1 MSFNIQLQKI
11 WRKLLFSWTRV
22 QTFPDK
28 PQLNTDNSHQTV
40 YVLADRGLSDLLV
53 LQQVCIDKNL
63 PNPLHQQDDNKPF
76 HSVYSVAS
84 KNPLTDWLNSRKKES
99 LMLHHLIDQ
108 CRNNSEFDV
117 QLVPA
122 SVFWGRPLAKEKHW
136 LKVLFSDT
144 WTITSRFRRF
154 ITILAHGKRC
164 ELFFSEP
171 ISFRDLVI
179 KNHYSAEDIN
189 EALSK
194 LLITQKEIIFGPKM
208 VSHKALTHQVLSTD
222 EVTKQIEAK
231 AKKSKISIRQA
242 HKVATR
248 YCDEIFCNSTQIT
261 VNLML
266 RLLNKFWNKFYSGI
280 AIYHLDA
287 VKEIAKTHQ
296 LVYVPCHRS
305 HIDYLLLSY
314 VIHQQGLAIPTIAA
328 GNNLNLPVIGKIL
341 RGGGAFF
348 IRRSF
353 KGNSLYSKIMN
364 EYVAKLVSLG
374 APIEYFIEG
383 GRSRTGRL
391 LQPKLGMLAMTV
403 QAFLKTQQKP
413 LAFIPVYIG
422 YEKLME
428 GQSYLGELYGEKKKK
443 ETLLGSLISIYQLKG
458 QFGKVS
464 SSFGTPIL
472 LNDLLQKNN
481 PNWQQESQD
490 YVNKPDWYLNTINH
504 LSTQIMQHINQAC
517 VINPVNLI
525 ATILLATPRQS
536 IDINELIS
544 QASFYTDCIQNLEQ
558 LNSVSIPDV
567 INQEQIERIQQQG
580 LMHIRPHSLG
590 DIVYLKPDDSIL
602 MSYYRN
608 NSLHTLIIPS
618 LVACCLINSRKV
630 SISKLQSIVRYVYPF
645 LKSELHLHWSDDEL
659 ETFVLNIIKFFVSEK
674 YLSQKDDELRR
685 PERTDQKYLPMMRL
699 AHIVQPILERYY
711 MTFII
716 LWQSSR
722 DPLTQKELETKGHLL
737 AQKISMIY
745 GINSPDFFDRKLFT
759 HFIATLFKKDYVRK
773 DEDGKLRLSDNIKQ
787 INLDIR
793 TLLSVEVRSSI
804 LQMLKKQFS
813 SKAS

>member
-1 MSFNIQLQKI
+1 MSLNTQLQKL
-11 WRKLLFSWTRV
+11 WRQLLFSWARV
-22 QTFPDK
+22 QVFPEKLDFSDSK
-28 PQLNTDNSHQTV
+28 KIPTI

-53 LQQVCIDKNL
+53 LQQVCLDNNL
-63 PNPLHQQDDNKPF
+63 PNPLQPQGTTGSF

-84 KNPLTDWLNSRKKES
+84 KSPLIDWLINRKKDS
-99 LMLHHLIDQ
+99 TMLEQLINQ
-108 CRNNSEFDV
+108 CQNDSEFDI
-117 QLVPA
+117 QLIPS

-136 LKVLFSDT
+136 LKVLFNDT
-144 WTITSRFRRF
+144 WAVAGHFRRF
-154 ITILAHGKRC
+154 ITIILHGKRC

-171 ISFRDLVI
+171 ISFRALL
-179 KNHYSAEDIN
+179 KKHNHSAESID
-189 EALSK
+189 EELSEI
-194 LLITQKEIIFGPKM
+194 LATQTEVIFGPKM
-208 VSHKALTHQVLSTD
+208 LSHKALTHQVLNTK
-222 EVTKQIEAK
+222 EVSKQIDARATK
-231 AKKSKISIRQA
+231 TKISVRKA
-242 HKVATR
+242 HKIATQ

-280 AIYHLDA
+280 AVYHLDP

-296 LVYVPCHRS
+296 LIYVPCHRS

-328 GNNLNLPVIGKIL
+328 GNNLNLPIIGKIL

-353 KGNSLYSKIMN
+353 KGNPLYSKIMN
-364 EYVAKLVSLG
+364 EYVAKLVDLG

-391 LQPKLGMLAMTV
+391 LQPKLGMLAMTI
-403 QAFLKTQQKP
+403 QAYLKTQQKP

-428 GQSYLGELYGEKKKK
+428 GQSYLGELYGDKKKK
-443 ETLLGSLISIYQLKG
+443 ETFIGSIRSIYKLKG

-464 SSFGTPIL
+464 SSFGEPIL

-481 PNWQQESQD
+481 ANWQADAQD
-490 YVNKPDWYLNTINH
+490 FVNKPSWYMNTVTE
-504 LSTQIMQHINQAC
+504 LSTEIMQHINQAC

-536 IDINELIS
+536 IDLSELIA
-544 QASFYTDCIQNLEQ
+544 QAAFYSKCIQSLEQ
-558 LNSVSIPDV
+558 LSSVSIPDE
-567 INQEQIERIQQQG
+567 IDLTQIKRIQKQG
-580 LMHIRPHSLG
+580 LMRIRKHELG
-590 DIVYLKPDDSIL
+590 DIVFLKPEDSVL

-618 LVACCLINSRKV
+618 LIACCLINSRKV
-630 SISKLQSIVRYVYPF
+630 TVSKLLSIVHYVYPF
-645 LKSELHLHWSDDEL
+645 LKSELHLEWDKKEL
-659 ETFVLNIIKFFVSEK
+659 ETFVLNIINHFVEEG
-674 YLSQKDDELRR
+674 YLLQKNETLQR
-685 PERTDQKYLPMMRL
+685 PDPSDKKHMSMMRL

-711 MTFII
+711 MTFIV
-716 LWQSSR
+716 LWQSSE
-722 DPLTQKELETKGHLL
+722 DPLTKQELETKGHLL

-759 HFIATLFKKDYVRK
+759 QFISTLFKLDYVNK
-773 DEDGKLRLSDNIKQ
+773 DDDGKLQFSEHFNN

-793 TLLSVEVRSSI
+793 TLLSVEVRSAI
-804 LQMLKKQFS
+804 LQML
-813 SKAS
+813 

>member
-1 MSFNIQLQKI
+1 MSLNTQMQKL
-11 WRKLLFSWTRV
+11 WRQLLFSWAKV
-22 QTFPDK
+22 QVFPEK
-28 PQLNTDNSHQTV
+28 PNFSVSEHKQTI

-53 LQQVCIDKNL
+53 LQQVCQTHHL
-63 PNPLHQQDDNKPF
+63 PDPLYQPNEY
-76 HSVYSVAS
+76 HSIYSVAS
-84 KNPLTDWLNSRKKES
+84 KS
-99 LMLHHLIDQ
+99 HLIDWIRRTKKDSVMLTNLIKQ
-108 CRNNSEFDV
+108 CQDDDQFDV

-122 SVFWGRPLAKEKHW
+122 SVFWGRPLAKQKHW

-144 WTITSRFRRF
+144 WQVASHFRRF
-154 ITILAHGKRC
+154 ITILMHGKRC
-164 ELFFSEP
+164 ELFFSDA
-171 ISFRDLVI
+171 ISFRNLAE
-179 KNHYSAEDIN
+179 KNDFSAERIN
-189 EALSK
+189 DALSDI
-194 LLITQKEIIFGPKM
+194 LSTQTEVIFGPKM
-208 VSHKALTHQVLSTD
+208 LSHKALTHQVLAAD
-222 EVTKQIEAK
+222 NVNKQIIARASK
-231 AKKSKISIRQA
+231 TKISIRQA
-242 HKVATR
+242 QKIATQ

-280 AIYHLDA
+280 AVYHLEG

-296 LVYVPCHRS
+296 LIYVPCHRS

-353 KGNSLYSKIMN
+353 KGNPLYSKIMN
-364 EYVAKLVSLG
+364 EYVATLVNLG

-403 QAFLKTQQKP
+403 QAYLKTQQKP

-428 GQSYLGELYGEKKKK
+428 GQSYLGELYGDKKKK
-443 ETLLGSLISIYQLKG
+443 ETLIGSLKSIYKLKG

-464 SSFGTPIL
+464 SSFGNPIL
-472 LNDLLQKNN
+472 LNDLLQTNN
-481 PNWQQESQD
+481 PNWQAEASDFSQ
-490 YVNKPDWYLNTINH
+490 KPDWYMNTITQ
-504 LSTQIMQHINQAC
+504 LGTQIMQHINQAG

-525 ATILLATPRQS
+525 ATIVLATPRQS
-536 IDINELIS
+536 IDLKELIT
-544 QASFYTDCIQNLEQ
+544 QAQFYTTCIQNLEQ
-558 LNSVSIPDV
+558 LNSVSIPD
-567 INQEQIERIQQQG
+567 IIDRPQIERIQKQG
-580 LMHIRPHSLG
+580 IMHIREHELG
-590 DIVYLKPDDSIL
+590 DIVFLKPEDSIL

-618 LVACCLINSRKV
+618 LVACCLINSRTV
-630 SISKLQSIVRYVYPF
+630 SVDKLLSLVRYVYPF
-645 LKSELHLHWSDDEL
+645 IKSELHLQWNDKEL
-659 ETFVLNIIKFFVSEK
+659 ETFVLNIIQHFVDEG
-674 YLSQKDDELRR
+674 YLSQKDNTLKR
-685 PERTDQKYLPMMRL
+685 PDRSDKKYLPMTRL
-699 AHIVQPILERYY
+699 AQIVQPILERYY

-716 LWQSSR
+716 LWQST
-722 DPLTQKELETKGHLL
+722 DEPLTKQELETKGHLL

-759 HFIATLFKKDYVRK
+759 HFIATLFKMDYVTK
-773 DEDGKLRLSDNIKQ
+773 NENGTLQLSENFNQ
-787 INLDIR
+787 INIDIR
-793 TLLSVEVRSSI
+793 TLLSVEVRASI
-804 LQMLKKQFS
+804 LQML
-813 SKAS
+813 

>member
-1 MSFNIQLQKI
+1 MSLNTQLQKV
-11 WRKLLFSWTRV
+11 WRKLLFSWARV
-22 QTFPDK
+22 QTFPEK
-28 PQLNTDNSHQTV
+28 PHFTTGTNQYTI

-53 LQQVCIDKNL
+53 LQQVCIDHKL
-63 PNPLHQQDDNKPF
+63 PDPLHRPSESKAF

-84 KNPLTDWLNSRKKES
+84 KSPLIDWLNKTKKDS
-99 LMLHHLIDQ
+99 LMLQYLIDQ
-108 CRNNSEFDV
+108 CRNDEAFDV
-117 QLVPA
+117 QLIPT
-122 SVFWGRPLAKEKHW
+122 SVFWGRPLAKQKHW
-136 LKVLFSDT
+136 LKVLFNDT
-144 WTITSRFRRF
+144 WAVTSRFRRF
-154 ITILAHGKRC
+154 FTILMHGKRC

-171 ISFRDLVI
+171 IGLRALVQQ
-179 KNHYSAEDIN
+179 NTFSSELIN
-189 EALSK
+189 EALSDI
-194 LLITQKEIIFGPKM
+194 LATQTEVIFGPKM
-208 VSHKALTHQVLSTD
+208 ISHKALTHQVLESED
-222 EVTKQIEAK
+222 VIKQIEARAAK
-231 AKKSKISIRQA
+231 AKISVRKA
-242 HKVATR
+242 HKIATK

-280 AIYHLDA
+280 AVYHLDQ
-287 VKEIAKTHQ
+287 VKDIAKTHQ

-353 KGNSLYSKIMN
+353 KGNPLYSKIMN
-364 EYVAKLVSLG
+364 EYVAKLVNMG

-403 QAFLKTQQKP
+403 QAYLRTQQKP

-443 ETLLGSLISIYQLKG
+443 ETLMGSLRSIYQLKG

-464 SSFGTPIL
+464 CSFGTPIL
-472 LNDLLQKNN
+472 LNNLLQKNN
-481 PNWQQESQD
+481 PDWVAESHTFAQ
-490 YVNKPDWYLNTINH
+490 KPDWYMQTISQLGTH
-504 LSTQIMQHINQAC
+504 IMQHINQAC

-536 IDINELIS
+536 IDLSELMT
-544 QASFYTDCIQNLEQ
+544 QATFYTHCIQSLEH
-558 LNSVSIPDV
+558 LKSVSIPDEIDLAQV
-567 INQEQIERIQQQG
+567 KRIEQQG
-580 LMHIRPHSLG
+580 LMHIREHELG
-590 DIVYLKPDDSIL
+590 DIVFLKPEDSIL

-618 LVACCLINSRKV
+618 LVACCLINARKV
-630 SISKLQSIVRYVYPF
+630 SIPKILSIVHYVYPF
-645 LKSELHLHWSDDEL
+645 LKSELHLQWNNDEL
-659 ETFVLNIIKFFVSEK
+659 DAFVENIITYFVDSGYLRQKGDTIQRPDRSDKK
-674 YLSQKDDELRR
+674 YMPL
-685 PERTDQKYLPMMRL
+685 MRL

-716 LWQSSR
+716 LWQSA
-722 DPLTQKELETKGHLL
+722 DKPLSKQELETKGHLL

-759 HFIATLFKKDYVRK
+759 HFIATLFKMNYVDKD
-773 DEDGKLRLSDNIKQ
+773 DAGKLFLTDNFNQ

-793 TLLSVEVRSSI
+793 TLLSVEVRNSI
-804 LQMLKKQFS
+804 MQLL
-813 SKAS
+813 

>member
-1 MSFNIQLQKI
+1 MSLNTQLQKL
-11 WRKLLFSWTRV
+11 WRKLLFSWARV
-22 QTFPDK
+22 QTFPEK
-28 PQLNTDNSHQTV
+28 PNFETPENNQTV

-53 LQQVCIDKNL
+53 LQQVCNDHKL
-63 PNPLHQQDDNKPF
+63 PDPLHRPNPEKPF
-76 HSVYSVAS
+76 HSLYSVAS
-84 KNPLTDWLNSRKKES
+84 KSPLIDWLNNTKKDS
-99 LMLHHLIDQ
+99 LMLQHLIDQ
-108 CRNNSEFDV
+108 CKRDADFDV
-117 QLVPA
+117 QLIPT
-122 SVFWGRPLAKEKHW
+122 SVFWGRPLAKQKHW
-136 LKVLFSDT
+136 LKVLFNDT
-144 WTITSRFRRF
+144 WAVTSRLRRF
-154 ITILAHGKRC
+154 FTILTHGKRC
-164 ELFFSEP
+164 ELFFSEA
-171 ISFRDLVI
+171 ISL
-179 KNHYSAEDIN
+179 KALAEQNSFSN
-189 EALSK
+189 EAINDALSDI
-194 LLITQKEIIFGPKM
+194 LSTQTEVIFGPKM
-208 VSHKALTHQVLSTD
+208 LNHKALTHQVLESE
-222 EVTKQIEAK
+222 EVSKQIEARAAK
-231 AKKSKISIRQA
+231 AKISLRKA
-242 HKVATR
+242 HKIATG

-280 AIYHLDA
+280 TVYHLDT

-353 KGNSLYSKIMN
+353 KGNPLYSKIMN
-364 EYVAKLVSLG
+364 EYVAKLVNLG

-403 QAFLKTQQKP
+403 QAYLKTQQKP

-443 ETLLGSLISIYQLKG
+443 ETLIGSLRSIYQLKG
-458 QFGKVS
+458 QFGKVNC
-464 SSFGTPIL
+464 SFGEPIL
-472 LNDLLQKNN
+472 LNEILQKNN
-481 PNWQQESQD
+481 PNWLSESHDFTQ
-490 YVNKPDWYLNTINH
+490 KPEWYMKTI
-504 LSTQIMQHINQAC
+504 TQLGTNIMQRINQAC

-536 IDINELIS
+536 IDLSELIS
-544 QASFYTDCIQNLEQ
+544 QAKCYTHCIQNLEQ

-567 INQEQIERIQQQG
+567 IDLEQVERIRKQG
-580 LMHIRPHSLG
+580 LMHIREHELG
-590 DIVYLKPDDSIL
+590 DIVFLKPEDSIL

-618 LVACCLINSRKV
+618 LVACCLTNSRKV
-630 SISKLQSIVRYVYPF
+630 STSKILSIVHYVYPF
-645 LKSELHLHWSDDEL
+645 LKSELHLQWDSNEL
-659 ETFVLNIIKFFVSEK
+659 EAFVNNIIKHFVSEG
-674 YLSQKDDELRR
+674 YLTQNGDTLKR
-685 PERTDQKYLPMMRL
+685 PDRSDKKHLPLMRL

-711 MTFII
+711 MTFVI
-716 LWQSSR
+716 LWQSV
-722 DPLTQKELETKGHLL
+722 DEPLTKQELETKGHLL

-759 HFIATLFKKDYVRK
+759 HFIATLFKLNYVGK
-773 DEDGKLRLSDNIKQ
+773 NEDGKLHLTDDFNQ

-793 TLLSVEVRSSI
+793 ALLSIEVRNSI
-804 LQMLKKQFS
+804 MQLL
-813 SKAS
+813 

>member
-1 MSFNIQLQKI
+1 
-11 WRKLLFSWTRV
+11 
-22 QTFPDK
+22 
-28 PQLNTDNSHQTV
+28 
-40 YVLADRGLSDLLV
+40 
-53 LQQVCIDKNL
+53 
-63 PNPLHQQDDNKPF
+63 
-76 HSVYSVAS
+76 VAS
-84 KNPLTDWLNSRKKES
+84 KSPLTDWLNN
-99 LMLHHLIDQ
+99 
-108 CRNNSEFDV
+108 RNKDLSILEQLVNLCQNDSEFDIR
-117 QLVPA
+117 LIPA

-144 WTITSRFRRF
+144 WAVASHFRRF
-154 ITILAHGKRC
+154 ITILLHGKRC

-171 ISFRDLVI
+171 ISFRALL
-179 KNHYSAEDIN
+179 KKHNHSAEDIN
-189 EALSK
+189 EELSEI
-194 LLITQKEIIFGPKM
+194 LATQTEVIFGPKM
-208 VSHKALTHQVLSTD
+208 LSHKALTHVVLSAK
-222 EVTKQIEAK
+222 EVTKQIEARANK
-231 AKKSKISIRQA
+231 AKISVRKAQKI
-242 HKVATR
+242 ATN
-248 YCDEIFCNSTQIT
+248 YCNEIFCNSTQIT

-280 AIYHLDA
+280 AVYHLDP

-353 KGNSLYSKIMN
+353 KGNPLYSKIMN
-364 EYVAKLVSLG
+364 EYVAKLVDLG

-403 QAFLKTQQKP
+403 QAYLKTQQKP

-443 ETLLGSLISIYQLKG
+443 ETLIGSLRSIYQLKG

-464 SSFGTPIL
+464 SSFGKPIL
-472 LNDLLQKNN
+472 LDDLLHKNN
-481 PNWQQESQD
+481 PNWRSDAQD
-490 YVNKPDWYLNTINH
+490 FAQKPDWYMQTI
-504 LSTQIMQHINQAC
+504 TQLGTNIMQRINDAC

-544 QASFYTDCIQNLEQ
+544 QAKFYTDCIQHLEP
-558 LNSVSIPDV
+558 LKGISIPDE
-567 INQEQIERIQQQG
+567 INREQIERIQKQG
-580 LMHIRPHSLG
+580 LMHIRPHELG
-590 DIVYLKPDDSIL
+590 DIVFLKPEDSIL

-618 LVACCLINSRKV
+618 LIACCLINSRQV
-630 SISKLQSIVRYVYPF
+630 PVAKLLSIVRYVYPF
-645 LKSELHLHWSDDEL
+645 LKSELHLPWSDDAL
-659 ETFVLNIIKFFVSEK
+659 EAFVQNIIEYCVAEG
-674 YLSQKDDELRR
+674 YLTQKDDLLRR
-685 PERTDQKYLPMMRL
+685 PNRSDKKFLSLMRL
-699 AHIVQPILERYY
+699 AQIVQPILERYY
-711 MTFII
+711 MTFIL
-716 LWQSSR
+716 LWQSTDAPMSK
-722 DPLTQKELETKGHLL
+722 QELETKGHLL

-759 HFIATLFKKDYVRK
+759 QFIATLFKMNYVSKNDDDKLQLSKDF
-773 DEDGKLRLSDNIKQ
+773 NQ
-787 INLDIR
+787 INIDIR
-793 TLLSVEVRSSI
+793 TLLSGEVRSSI
-804 LQMLKKQFS
+804 LQML
-813 SKAS
+813 

>member
-1 MSFNIQLQKI
+1 MSFNTQLQKL
-11 WRKLLFSWTRV
+11 WRQLLFSWV
-22 QTFPDK
+22 KVKVFPEK
-28 PQLNTDNSHQTV
+28 PHFSDSKTIPTI

-53 LQQVCIDKNL
+53 LQQVCLDQNL
-63 PNPLHQQDDNKPF
+63 PNPLHRQGTKGAF

-84 KNPLTDWLNSRKKES
+84 KSPLIDWLNNRKKDS
-99 LMLHHLIDQ
+99 AMLEELVNQCQNDAGLDVLLIP
-108 CRNNSEFDV
+108 V
-117 QLVPA
+117 

-136 LKVLFSDT
+136 LKVLFNDT
-144 WTITSRFRRF
+144 WAVASHFRRF
-154 ITILAHGKRC
+154 ITILLHGKRC

-171 ISFRDLVI
+171 ISFRALL
-179 KNHYSAEDIN
+179 KKHNHSAEDIN
-189 EALSK
+189 DELGDILA
-194 LLITQKEIIFGPKM
+194 TQTEVIFGPKM
-208 VSHKALTHQVLSTD
+208 LSHKALTHQVLDTA
-222 EVTKQIEAK
+222 EVTKQIAAR
-231 AKKSKISIRQA
+231 AKKNNISLRKA
-242 HKVATR
+242 HKIAIS

-280 AIYHLDA
+280 AVYHLDG

-353 KGNSLYSKIMN
+353 KGNPLYSKIMN
-364 EYVAKLVSLG
+364 EYVAKLVDLG

-403 QAFLKTQQKP
+403 QAYLKTQQKP

-428 GQSYLGELYGEKKKK
+428 GQSYLGELYGEKKNK
-443 ETLLGSLISIYQLKG
+443 ETLIGSVRSIYQLKG

-472 LNDLLQKNN
+472 LDELLHKNN
-481 PNWQQESQD
+481 ENWQAEAQD
-490 YVNKPDWYLNTINH
+490 YAHKPDWYMQTI
-504 LSTQIMQHINQAC
+504 TQLGTRIMQHINGAC

-536 IDINELIS
+536 IDLEELIT
-544 QASFYTDCIQNLEQ
+544 QAAFYTDCINQLEQ
-558 LNSVSIPDV
+558 LSSVSIPDK
-567 INQEQIERIQQQG
+567 IDLAQIERIQKQG
-580 LMHIRPHSLG
+580 LMHIREHELG
-590 DIVYLKPDDSIL
+590 DIVFLKPEDSIL

-618 LVACCLINSRKV
+618 LVACCLINARTV
-630 SISKLQSIVRYVYPF
+630 TVQKLLSLVRYVYPF
-645 LKSELHLHWSDDEL
+645 LKSEMHLQWNDKEL
-659 ETFVLNIIKFFVSEK
+659 EAFVLNIINYFVAEG
-674 YLSQKDDELRR
+674 YLSQKDQTLK
-685 PERTDQKYLPMMRL
+685 RTGRSDKKHLPLMRL
-699 AHIVQPILERYY
+699 AHVVQPILERYY

-716 LWQSSR
+716 LWQST
-722 DPLTQKELETKGHLL
+722 DKPLTKQELETKGHLL

-745 GINSPDFFDRKLFT
+745 GINSPDFFDQKLFT
-759 HFIATLFKKDYVRK
+759 HFIATLFKMNYVTK
-773 DEDGKLRLSDNIKQ
+773 NEDGKLQLSDNFNQ
-787 INLDIR
+787 INIDIR
-793 TLLSVEVRSSI
+793 NLLSVEVRSSI
-804 LQMLKKQFS
+804 LQML
-813 SKAS
+813 

>member
-1 MSFNIQLQKI
+1 MSINIHLQKL
-11 WRKLLFSWTRV
+11 WRQLLFSWARV
-22 QTFPDK
+22 QVFPENPNFSDPK
-28 PQLNTDNSHQTV
+28 IPTI

-53 LQQVCIDKNL
+53 LQQVCIDQNL
-63 PNPLHQQDDNKPF
+63 PNPLQSQGSKGTF

-84 KNPLTDWLNSRKKES
+84 KSPLIDWLNNRKKDS
-99 LMLHHLIDQ
+99 AMLEELINQ
-108 CRNNSEFDV
+108 CQNDASFDV
-117 QLVPA
+117 QLIPA

-136 LKVLFSDT
+136 LKVLFNDT
-144 WTITSRFRRF
+144 WAVASYFRRF
-154 ITILAHGKRC
+154 ITILLHGKRC

-171 ISFRDLVI
+171 ISFRDLL
-179 KNHYSAEDIN
+179 KKHNHSAEDIN
-189 EALSK
+189 DELGDILA
-194 LLITQKEIIFGPKM
+194 TQTEVIFGPKM
-208 VSHKALTHQVLSTD
+208 LSHKALTHQVLGTP
-222 EVTKQIEAK
+222 EVTKQIEAR
-231 AKKSKISIRQA
+231 AKKQKISMRKAQKIA
-242 HKVATR
+242 IS
-248 YCDEIFCNSTQIT
+248 YCNEIFCNSTQIT

-280 AIYHLDA
+280 AVYHLDG

-353 KGNSLYSKIMN
+353 KGNPLYSKIMN
-364 EYVAKLVSLG
+364 EYVAKLVDLG

-403 QAFLKTQQKP
+403 QAYLKTQQKP

-428 GQSYLGELYGEKKKK
+428 GQSYLGELYGEKKNK
-443 ETLLGSLISIYQLKG
+443 ETLMGSLRSIYQLKG

-464 SSFGTPIL
+464 SSFGKPIL
-472 LNDLLQKNN
+472 LDDLLHKNN
-481 PNWQQESQD
+481 VHWQAEAQN
-490 YVNKPDWYLNTINH
+490 YVHKPDWYMQTITQ
-504 LSTQIMQHINQAC
+504 LGTQIMQHINEAC

-536 IDINELIS
+536 IDLKELIT
-544 QASFYTDCIQNLEQ
+544 QAAFYTDCINQLEQ
-558 LNSVSIPDV
+558 LSSVSLPDV
-567 INQEQIERIQQQG
+567 IDRQQIERIQKQG
-580 LMHIRPHSLG
+580 LMHIREHELG
-590 DIVYLKPDDSIL
+590 DIVFLKPEDSIL

-618 LVACCLINSRKV
+618 LVACCLINARMV
-630 SISKLQSIVRYVYPF
+630 TVQKLLSLVRYVYPF
-645 LKSELHLHWSDDEL
+645 LKSEMHLQWNDEEL
-659 ETFVLNIIKFFVSEK
+659 EAFVLNIINYFVTAG
-674 YLSQKDDELRR
+674 YLSQKEQTLK
-685 PERTDQKYLPMMRL
+685 RTGRSDKKHLPLMRL
-699 AHIVQPILERYY
+699 AHVVQPILERYY

-716 LWQSSR
+716 LWQST
-722 DPLTQKELETKGHLL
+722 DEPLTKHELEIKGHLL

-745 GINSPDFFDRKLFT
+745 GINSPDFFDQKLFT
-759 HFIATLFKKDYVRK
+759 HFIATLFKMDYVTK
-773 DEDGKLRLSDNIKQ
+773 NDDGKLQLSDNFNQ
-787 INLDIR
+787 INIDIR
-793 TLLSVEVRSSI
+793 SLLSVEVRSSI
-804 LQMLKKQFS
+804 LQML
-813 SKAS
+813 